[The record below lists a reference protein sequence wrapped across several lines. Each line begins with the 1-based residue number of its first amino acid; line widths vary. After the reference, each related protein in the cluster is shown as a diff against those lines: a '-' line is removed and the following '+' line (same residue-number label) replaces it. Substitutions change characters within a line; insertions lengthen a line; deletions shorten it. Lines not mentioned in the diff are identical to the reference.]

1 MSATPLLIPV
11 REKIRLCFAHG
22 AYDMKP
28 IFERMGLGLDCFQV
42 SNYEDLKARL
52 PEADVLIAS
61 GLWKNELLEHAPRL
75 KYLQSV
81 SAGTNQYDLATFKKR
96 GILLASG
103 SGVNM
108 NAVSEH
114 AIALML
120 SITRRIAYARDNQHQ
135 HVWRPEQRDPMERED
150 EMPGKTMLIVGTG
163 NIGNRIARLA
173 RAFDMH
179 VIGVRRNPAMGAGD
193 AHEVHGFEDL
203 KTLLPRAD
211 VVVLSCPLTDQTRN
225 LIDRDALAVFK
236 PTAILINVAR
246 GGCVDES
253 ALIGVLVEGRL
264 AGAGLDVM
272 QVEPLAANNKLWDI
286 PNVVVTPHAAG
297 ETRRYELNVLAILA
311 ENLDRLWAGDTALKN
326 RVV

>member
-1 MSATPLLIPV
+1 MSTTSVLFPA
-11 REKIRLCFAHG
+11 RDKIRLCFAHG

-28 IFERMGLGLDCFQV
+28 IFERMGLGLECFQV
-42 SNYEDLKARL
+42 STYEDLKDRL
-52 PEADVLIAS
+52 PDADVLIAS

-81 SAGTNQYDLATFKKR
+81 SSGTNQYDLDAFKAR

-120 SITRRIAYARDNQHQ
+120 SITRRIAYARDNQHKQ
-135 HVWRPEQRDPMERED
+135 IWRPEQRDPIERED

-173 RAFDMH
+173 TAFGMH
-179 VIGVRRNPAMGAGD
+179 VIGVRRNPAAGAGD
-193 AHEVHGFEDL
+193 AHEVHGFTEL
-203 KTLLPRAD
+203 KSLLPRAD
-211 VVVLSCPLTDQTRN
+211 VVVLSCPLTDETRN
-225 LIDRDALAVFK
+225 LIDRDALAAFK
-236 PTAILINVAR
+236 STAILINVAR
-246 GGCVDES
+246 GGCVDEA
-253 ALIGVLVEGRL
+253 ALLDALDAGKI
-264 AGAGLDVM
+264 AGAGIDVM
-272 QVEPLAANNKLWDI
+272 QTEPLPSASKLWGI

-297 ETRRYELNVLAILA
+297 ETRQYELNVLDILVQ
-311 ENLDRLWAGDTALKN
+311 NLEKLWAGNTDLKN

>member
-1 MSATPLLIPV
+1 MTLEWLPA
-11 REKIRLCFAHG
+11 RDKIRLCFAHG
-22 AYDMKP
+22 AYDMQP

-42 SNYEDLKARL
+42 SNYDDLKARL

-81 SAGTNQYDLATFKKR
+81 SAGTNQYDLQAFKAR

-114 AIALML
+114 AMALL
-120 SITRRIAYARDNQHQ
+120 LALTRRIAYARDNQHQ
-135 HVWRPEQRDPMERED
+135 KVWRPEQRDPLQRED
-150 EMPGKTMLIVGTG
+150 ELPGKTLLIVGTG

-179 VIGVRRNPAMGAGD
+179 VLGVRRNPAAGAGD
-193 AHEVHGFEDL
+193 AHEVHAFTDL
-203 KTLLPRAD
+203 KAQLPRAD
-211 VVVLSCPLTDQTRN
+211 VVVLACPLTDETRH
-225 LIDRDALAVFK
+225 LINRDSLAACKRGAL
-236 PTAILINVAR
+236 LINVAR

-253 ALIGVLVEGRL
+253 ALLEALDSGYL

-272 QVEPLAANNKLWDI
+272 QTEPLPAESPLWSI
-286 PNVVVTPHAAG
+286 PNVLITPHAAG
-297 ETRRYELNVLAILA
+297 ETRQYELNVLDILVG
-311 ENLDRLWAGDTALKN
+311 NLGRLWGGDLLLKN

>member
-1 MSATPLLIPV
+1 MSATPFIPAQD
-11 REKIRLCFAHG
+11 KIRLCFAHG

-28 IFERMGLGLDCFQV
+28 IFERMDLGLECFQV
-42 SNYEDLKARL
+42 STFEDLKARL

-81 SAGTNQYDLATFKKR
+81 SAGTNQYDLEAFKQR

-120 SITRRIAYARDNQHQ
+120 SITRRIAYARDNQHKRI
-135 HVWRPEQRDPMERED
+135 WRPEQRDPMQRED

-173 RAFDMH
+173 RAFDMQ
-179 VIGVRRNPAMGAGD
+179 VIGLRRNPAAGVGD
-193 AHEVHGFEDL
+193 AHEVHGFGDL
-203 KTLLPRAD
+203 DSLLPRAD
-211 VVVLSCPLTDQTRN
+211 VVVLSCPLTDETRH
-225 LIDRDALAVFK
+225 LINRQSLAAFK
-236 PTAILINVAR
+236 EGSILINVAR
-246 GGCVDES
+246 GGCVDET
-253 ALIGVLVEGRL
+253 ALLEALDSGRL

-272 QVEPLAANNKLWDI
+272 QTEPLPQDSPLWTV
-286 PNVVVTPHAAG
+286 PNVVITPHAAG
-297 ETRRYELNVLAILA
+297 ETRQYELNVLDILVR
-311 ENLDRLWAGDTALKN
+311 NLNALWSGSTELKN